1 MSLCPYFCVGLFKI
15 VGEYKRKSKTCH
27 SKTTSQSY
35 FEFICYF
42 GRVLRRGMNE
52 AWQGMRN
59 AMTGGLESED

>member
-1 MSLCPYFCVGLFKI
+1 MDIIGKVKLVAAKRQANPSSSL
-15 VGEYKRKSKTCH
+15 
-27 SKTTSQSY
+27 
-35 FEFICYF
+35 CYF